1 VSRLPR
7 RKAAVASSSSL
18 ALADPPDFTLFLK
31 TIVDENGNRIWST
44 EAINAIPMGGSA
56 ITIVTVWVYSWLSD
70 YFQTRW
76 LIVMAQ
82 AVFALVPCIMLSVW
96 NIPLGAKYF
105 ACKSPSV
112 G

>member
-1 VSRLPR
+1 VLT
-7 RKAAVASSSSL
+7 
-18 ALADPPDFTLFLK
+18 DPDFTLFLK
-31 TIVDENGNRIWST
+31 SVVDENGNRIWSN

-56 ITIVTVWVYSWLSD
+56 ITIVTVWVYSFLSD

-105 ACKSPSV
+105 ACKYIAARPEAIPA
-112 G
+112 